1 MQTVELALQG
11 AATILLGGIGVY
23 FSYNYRIQTR
33 LKVLELR
40 VEAYRKLFAITEIA
54 SPGRRG
60 RGPGISE
67 EEAWKLGDEIHKWYY
82 DNGNGILMPNRTRQH
97 LHWLIG
103 ALQREP
109 IVDSTRDALINEVS
123 KLRTMLRQDIGVFS
137 RRESG
142 WYKGD

>member
-60 RGPGISE
+60 RGPGLSKE
-67 EEAWKLGDEIHKWYY
+67 ETWKLGGEIHKWYY

-103 ALQREP
+103 ALQGESP
-109 IVDSTRDALINEVS
+109 VDSTSDAPINELS

-137 RRESG
+137 RNESG
-142 WYKGD
+142 WYKGS

>member
-1 MQTVELALQG
+1 MQAVELVLQS

-40 VEAYRKLFAITEIA
+40 IEAYRKLFAITEPA

-60 RGPGISE
+60 RGLGLSA
-67 EEAWKLGDEIHKWYY
+67 EEARKLGDEIHKWYY

-97 LHWLIG
+97 LHWLLG
-103 ALQREP
+103 ALQGDP
-109 IVDSTRDALINEVS
+109 PVDSTSDALINEVS
-123 KLRTMLRQDIGVFS
+123 KLRTMLRQDVGVFS
-137 RRESG
+137 RHESG
-142 WYKGD
+142 WYKGG

>member
-40 VEAYRKLFAITEIA
+40 VEAYRRLFAITEIA

-60 RGPGISE
+60 PGLSE
-67 EEAWKLGDEIHKWYY
+67 EEIWKLGDEMHKWYY

-97 LHWLIG
+97 LHWLHETLRG
-103 ALQREP
+103 EP
-109 IVDSTRDALINEVS
+109 TVDSTSDAVINEVS
-123 KLRTMLRQDIGVFS
+123 KLRTMLRQDVGVFS
-137 RRESG
+137 RNESG